1 VVSWYNALVRAPAVT
16 DATALWPACPDQPAD
31 DTARLVLA
39 DLLREFDDPDEQARG
54 RFLWAGV
61 TAAGFR
67 GANLIDAPHYY
78 AAQCELA
85 AVATAGHPAH
95 WLAALGVG
103 PDPLTR
109 TDWVWDA
116 THDRVTVRIGD
127 TLGTY
132 ARGTLTEF
140 TVTLDQWL
148 ALARPALA
156 AWPVE
161 RVAVADA
168 PGLTFA
174 VERLAE
180 GWRLEPRLRL
190 GGRRVPLSRHVVPSA
205 VSDAP
210 VLADGP
216 AEWWV
221 EERFPDR
228 AALVEGVV
236 PSSRMLVADLRQIA
250 GDRRPSPPRKRR

>member
-1 VVSWYNALVRAPAVT
+1 MTDPA
-16 DATALWPACPDQPAD
+16 ALWAACLADPTD

-39 DLLREFDDPDEQARG
+39 DLLRESDDPDQQARG

-61 TAAGFR
+61 TAAR
-67 GANLIDAPHYY
+67 WSRDNDVIDDPLYY
-78 AAQCELA
+78 TAQRELA
-85 AVATAGHPAH
+85 AVATAGYPAH
-95 WLAALGVG
+95 WLGLLGVG

-116 THDRVTVRIGD
+116 THDRVTVRIRD

-168 PGLTFA
+168 PGLTIA

-180 GWRLEPRLRL
+180 GWRLEARLRL

-205 VSDAP
+205 VSEAP

-221 EERFPDR
+221 EERFADR

-236 PSSRMLVADLRQIA
+236 PSSRMLVADLWWIA

>member
-1 VVSWYNALVRAPAVT
+1 VT
-16 DATALWPACPDQPAD
+16 DAAALWAACLNAPAD

-39 DLLREFDDPDEQARG
+39 DLLREADDPDQQARG

-67 GANLIDAPHYY
+67 DADLIDDPHYY
-78 AAQCELA
+78 AAQRELA

-109 TDWVWDA
+109 SDWAWDA
-116 THDRVTVRIGD
+116 AHDRVTVRIGD
-127 TLGTY
+127 TRGVF
-132 ARGTLTEF
+132 ARGMLAELAGTLE
-140 TVTLDQWL
+140 QWL
-148 ALARPALA
+148 AVAGAALA

-161 RVAVADA
+161 RVTATDA

-174 VERLAE
+174 VQRFAA
-180 GWRLEPRLRL
+180 GWRLEARLKL
-190 GGRRVPLSRHVVPSA
+190 GGRRVPMSGASVLPFGMSA
-205 VSDAP
+205 AP
-210 VLADGP
+210 VPADGP

-221 EERFPDR
+221 EERFADR
-228 AALVEGVV
+228 AVLVEGIVGA
-236 PSSRMLVADLRQIA
+236 SRVLVADLRQIA
-250 GDRRPSPPRKRR
+250 GDRWPCPPRRRQ